1 MTAHA
6 RATRSAE
13 SILERS
19 HDDERLELIS
29 VCSTMGQVVAD
40 IGTAIDTENWG
51 SAAAHAAEVE
61 QLARVVG
68 CFSQLKAPSFARW
81 VCQGCEA
88 EAPEPGPCS
97 VCDGPTRDASAAH

>member
-1 MTAHA
+1 MLDHA

-13 SILERS
+13 SILERPGA
-19 HDDERLELIS
+19 DERSELLA
-29 VCSTMGQVVAD
+29 VCSTMAQVVAD
-40 IGTAIDTENWG
+40 IGTAIDVENWTT
-51 SAAAHAAEVE
+51 AAAHAAEVE

-81 VCQGCEA
+81 ICQGCEA
-88 EAPEPGPCS
+88 EAPAPGPCS